1 MPVPRRERPP
11 VQWAGSVAVIIK
23 KRRRILFIVVFLA
36 AVVSVAAIV
45 IIGIRK
51 ESGKSLLKI
60 MSDRV
65 DLQVRNVHY
74 TEVGDSGMKWEIT
87 ADAAR
92 YQKKENLAF
101 FDKPAVKLVMKDG
114 KAFVMTGDHGRFN
127 TESRDMEIEGNVG
140 IVSENGDRF
149 TTDRLRYRNAEKMIE
164 TDRPVAM
171 ENKSVRVS
179 GVGMI
184 VSLEGKK
191 VDILSQVR
199 ARLAGGI
206 GEKK

>member
-1 MPVPRRERPP
+1 ML
-11 VQWAGSVAVIIK
+11 K
-23 KRRRILFIVVFLA
+23 TNRRRILLIAVLVATALSAVVIVV
-36 AVVSVAAIV
+36 
-45 IIGIRK
+45 IGTQK
-51 ESGKSLLKI
+51 EPGKELLKI

-74 TEVGDSGMKWEIT
+74 TEVGDSGMKWEIK

-101 FDKPAVKLVMKDG
+101 FDNLTVKLVMKDG
-114 KAFVMTGDHGRFN
+114 MTFVMTGDHGRFN

-149 TTDRLRYRNAEKMIE
+149 ATDRLRYRNADKVVE

-171 ENKSVRVS
+171 ENKSVKIS
-179 GVGMI
+179 GVGMV
-184 VSLEGKK
+184 VSLEGKQ
-191 VDILSQVR
+191 VAILSQVR
-199 ARLAGGI
+199 ARLAGEMGAT
-206 GEKK
+206 K